1 MHGSSTFPKAE
12 RLRHGHQFRRVYEQ
26 GRRIPGRLAVLYVVE
41 AAASPSPGAARMIG
55 VITGR
60 AIGGAVERNRARR
73 LMREA
78 FRLNRQKLKDNF
90 QMIVVA
96 RTAIRGAG
104 FTEVQ
109 AELLRLLRAAGMMM
123 DS

>member
-1 MHGSSTFPKAE
+1 
-12 RLRHGHQFRRVYEQ
+12 
-26 GRRIPGRLAVLYVVE
+26 
-41 AAASPSPGAARMIG
+41 MIG